1 MRKAASLQAGDFA
14 SVNGVV
20 RTNLTRFNNDGTLD
34 NSFIAA
40 AGTDFPVNSVV
51 LEKYGRILIGG
62 YFNTVNGVANNYIA
76 RLNADGDFDPSFNTP
91 VQAPVTWYIRWR
103 LQSDDKVIIGGAFT
117 DFNGT
122 LLSGIARLQ
131 NVVMVSS
138 PPRLFNPAFSN
149 NVVQGIGCDSDRK
162 ELYAAI

>member
-1 MRKAASLQAGDFA
+1 
-14 SVNGVV
+14 
-20 RTNLTRFNNDGTLD
+20 
-34 NSFIAA
+34 
-40 AGTDFPVNSVV
+40 VV

-76 RLNADGDFDPSFNTP
+76 RLNADGDFDPSFNTGSGASD
-91 VQAPVTWYIRWR
+91 VVYSVA

-131 NVVMVSS
+131 NVVMVS

-149 NVVQGIGCDSDRK
+149 NVFKASVATVTGKNYTLQFKNALSDGSWSA
-162 ELYAAI
+162 LPPVAGGWLN